1 MTSQEFTVLYT
12 HQKMK
17 KSKTWQDGIL
27 RIRTGGNKAI
37 LFDDKGQCLESIF
50 IKSQVNAGDNLES
63 ERYLITVETVKLNEK
78 SSEDQPRK
86 AETLAV
92 NRNVVKPRGPPL
104 RHLPVGLKR
113 KFTGFQGPRQVE
125 KKIPA
130 KEDEEKTTILP
141 LSKQCQGSFPS
152 KFYITSPLFSMICK
166 KDADTNLSTNFHEDV
181 YTNSDKEHM
190 SFTSLVST
198 PFLDTCKETEKGNAD
213 QSIVKPEYPLITEH
227 TKTTSHVAVSQNI
240 RSTAQIIALLKSKPA
255 QLCREQATSDVT
267 ESHSRFQTSEN
278 IDSLYNRKNTTLPSF
293 SGNPDT
299 GLIQNI
305 QHQHFIKEAGSD
317 KREWN
322 AEMLLN
328 SAEQP
333 CDKEVAGQRHDRKAN
348 NLSQDLQD
356 SFNTNS
362 CFLSESSI
370 SKMSNSQ
377 FASSLSDISYSASPP
392 ESITLETNPS
402 TCREHSVTNGLIEDS
417 SVKSQNELQPRQNSE
432 IVSSDLELSADVA
445 LTGLEVVKEELNT
458 HGRDS
463 GPDEQVMEI
472 NFNLLEAFD
481 FSDTDD
487 KDLCE
492 RDVRELGEGAMLSQ
506 GPVCLKGKDAAQTVE
521 LRLHSSC
528 GVMSHSKKEE
538 VKGLTFDRENDG
550 NCYTGGIPLLLCDN
564 NGGDIGRI
572 AEHSVSPTRIETE
585 LLDDRNK
592 IKEINESQ
600 LNVEAMTYK
609 KDLDVCAASTI
620 NDRLIKNKDSDL
632 LPSGANINEGHAKT
646 NTLEKTE
653 SNSCISSSR
662 MVSAMDRRTE
672 EDVLPLG
679 CTKSQ
684 YIDLEQFQGTS
695 NDDIK
700 PGSPFLALLQ
710 KSDTSC
716 GSFKYIAEDQQNVFG
731 ISCKEDTVNSRSAIY
746 LLGKGHS
753 SSEETEIGETEFE
766 NIEGINSLHEACE
779 GERIGMDCLKCT
791 AFVENS
797 SELPDLVNNI
807 ALLRALTEHS
817 TALESL
823 QKMQENS
830 SLLYEAETSKEIF
843 EPLVKDEAVKQLT
856 EMPYSGSREISSCSY
871 LDSSGLT
878 PLCVDNLLQKLEA
891 SSLPTALGQGDS
903 RTFDCQ
909 PKPVEFQGHR
919 VKGSAT
925 SEIMLRAPC
934 SQLGWHQYPDIM
946 ESAAERFLSPLFS
959 SNYILTDC
967 RQSPHSRNFHE
978 DDTNFTGEGN
988 FQKKPNT
995 IKESI
1000 MDETPLALSV
1010 YSEDPKRIMSGSSSH
1025 SDLVQMQWTSWE
1037 PCKMISSVPL
1047 ASSLNPESLI
1057 SPTSRNEETIE
1068 GIQEPLMDRILP
1080 TGTELS
1086 ECFFTQEE
1094 SSYPE
1099 ECNLSR
1105 FKPTVKARTPLV
1117 TVPATGKIPDR
1128 EVYLTDCEAVQ
1139 QSVGSSVVNLCNKS
1153 VVFPISAFGPED
1165 RNYETSVFEEYTEDG
1180 QRESIQP
1187 MFPNVTSQYRQSK
1200 WLKYQNSAQ
1209 CDLITQNS
1217 DDVEVTDDIWAENIL
1232 GMPLGDTGESQ
1243 SSAMNKSPP
1252 GSVPLQTAK
1261 SMVGKRC
1268 ANSKNRDLIS
1278 ERKLLS
1284 LHLSEAP
1291 IAEATQKVLSHLSSH
1306 TVTGEVQDI
1315 TVSELSFPNVDM
1327 VKYANLPKRKVAIPT
1342 VFQSHVH
1349 YKQIFTA
1356 ALTEHL
1362 NIILFELSQRLHKAL
1377 SKVDISFYT
1386 SLKDG
1391 QSESKE
1397 SHVPLCDHMLP
1408 AKLVVVKKEGQNKGR
1423 LFYTCD
1429 APKAEQCSFFKWIEE
1444 VNNPGQIKSRPSVVL
1459 HDVKSIGAYLRS
1471 QKISLYEGCQLLV
1484 RKAFEIQTKRFNKL
1498 KKFMNTHAK
1507 FDGDS
1512 KRKLYL
1518 KLSRKE
1524 HSSIYSKDD
1533 IWVVSKT
1540 LNFDPLDTFIASS
1553 AFFGPSSN
1561 NEVELLPL
1569 KGYCPSNWQTNM
1581 LVHALLVCNASGELT
1596 SLRNM
1601 EEYFN
1606 PSTLPLIPYLL
1617 KMNFDSEK
1625 ATKKV
1630 NKRRF
1635 IPPASNLKYTM
1646 MHGLVSP
1653 EITMGLA
1660 RKMIQTFS
1668 LNPDQ
1673 AMSLI
1678 QIAGMMT
1685 SHENVKPAEE
1695 QQILPI
1701 TIIRGVFGAGKSYL
1715 LSVVILFLVQLFES
1729 SEAKEGQRPI
1739 PWKLLI
1745 ASSTNVAVDRILL
1758 GLLDLGFEGFIRVGS
1773 IRKIAKPILP
1783 YSLHAGSGNENEQ
1796 LKELLALMKEDLTPV
1811 ERIYVRKSIE
1821 QHKLGTNK
1829 AILQQVKVVG
1839 VTCAACPFSCMN
1851 TLKFPVVVLDE
1862 CSQMTEPTSLLPI
1875 ARFQCEKLV
1884 LVGDPKQLPPAIQG
1898 SDSVHEKGLEQTL
1911 FDRLSLM
1918 GHKAILLR
1926 TQYRC
1931 HPAIS
1936 AIANELFYEGSL
1948 INGVSEE
1955 DRSPLL
1961 DWLPT
1966 LCFYSVNGME
1976 QIERDNSFYNVAEAH
1991 FTVKLIQSLTASGIE
2006 GSAIGVITLYKSQM
2020 CKVQNLLSGVHSEAL
2035 ETKAV
2040 QVSTVDAFQGAEKE
2054 IIVLSCVRTRQVGFI
2069 DSEKRMNVALTRA
2082 KRHLLIVGNLACLS
2096 KNKLWGRVIHHCKG
2110 WENGLQHVSQ
2120 CEQQLNNILKCYLE
2134 KKNEEEKDKK
2144 KEK

>member
-37 LFDDKGQCLESIF
+37 LFDDKAQCLESIF

-63 ERYLITVETVKLNEK
+63 ERYLITVEAVKLNEK

-86 AETLAV
+86 AETTAV
-92 NRNVVKPRGPPL
+92 NRNVIKPGGLPL

-125 KKIPA
+125 KKIPT
-130 KEDEEKTTILP
+130 KEDEEKATILP

-152 KFYITSPLFSMICK
+152 KFYITSPLFSTICK

-181 YTNSDKEHM
+181 YTNNDKEHE
-190 SFTSLVST
+190 SFTSLVSA
-198 PFLDTCKETEKGNAD
+198 PFLDICKETEKRNSD
-213 QSIVKPEYPLITEH
+213 QSVVKPEHPLITEH
-227 TKTTSHVAVSQNI
+227 TKTSSHVAVSQNI

-255 QLCREQATSDVT
+255 QLCREQATSDIT
-267 ESHSRFQTSEN
+267 GCHSRFQTSEN
-278 IDSLYNRKNTTLPSF
+278 VDSFHDRKSITLPGF
-293 SGNPDT
+293 SGNPDK
-299 GLIQNI
+299 GLTQNI
-305 QHQHFIKEAGSD
+305 QHQHFTKETGSD

-322 AEMLLN
+322 AEMLLS

-356 SFNTNS
+356 PCSTKTLHPEKMCACMNLTDSKGQCTLVCERYREPSFSRSEGVPKPLSINRCAANDQPNS
-362 CFLSESSI
+362 CILSESSI
-370 SKMSNSQ
+370 SKMNSSE
-377 FASSLSDISYSASPP
+377 FVSSLSDISFSASPA
-392 ESITLETNPS
+392 ESIAPETNPS
-402 TCREHSVTNGLIEDS
+402 TCREHSVANGLIEDS
-417 SVKSQNELQPRQNSE
+417 SVKSQNELQPRRNSE
-432 IVSSDLELSADVA
+432 TVSSDLELSADVV
-445 LTGLEVVKEELNT
+445 LTGLEVVKEELGT

-481 FSDTDD
+481 FNDTDN

-492 RDVRELGEGAMLSQ
+492 RDVKELVEGDMLSQ
-506 GPVCLKGKDAAQTVE
+506 GPACLKGKDAAQTVE

-528 GVMSHSKKEE
+528 EVMSRSKKE
-538 VKGLTFDRENDG
+538 VKGLIFDGENDR
-550 NCYTGGIPLLLCDN
+550 NRSTGGIPLLLCDN
-564 NGGDIGRI
+564 NVGNIWRT
-572 AEHSVSPTRIETE
+572 AEDSVSPTRIEME

-592 IKEINESQ
+592 IKETSESR
-600 LNVEAMTYK
+600 LNIEASTCK
-609 KDLDVCAASTI
+609 KDLDDCAANTI
-620 NDRLIKNKDSDL
+620 NEGLIKSKDSDL
-632 LPSGANINEGHAKT
+632 LPSGTNINEGHAET
-646 NTLEKTE
+646 NIFEKTE

-662 MVSAMDRRTE
+662 MISAMDKRTAE
-672 EDVLPLG
+672 EVLPLG

-684 YIDLEQFQGTS
+684 YIDLEHFQGTS
-695 NDDIK
+695 NDGIK
-700 PGSPFLALLQ
+700 PGSPFPAFLQ

-716 GSFKYIAEDQQNVFG
+716 GSFEYIVEDQQNVFD
-731 ISCKEDTVNSRSAIY
+731 ISYKEDTIISRSAIY

-766 NIEGINSLHEACE
+766 NIESINSLHEACE
-779 GERIGMDCLKCT
+779 GERIGMDCVKCT

-823 QKMQENS
+823 QKIQENS

-843 EPLVKDEAVKQLT
+843 EPLVRDKAIKQLT
-856 EMPYSGSREISSCSY
+856 EMSYSGSRELSSCSY

-878 PLCVDNLLQKLEA
+878 PLCVDNILQKPKP
-891 SSLPTALGQGDS
+891 SILPAAPGQGDC

-909 PKPVEFQGHR
+909 PK
-919 VKGSAT
+919 
-925 SEIMLRAPC
+925 
-934 SQLGWHQYPDIM
+934 
-946 ESAAERFLSPLFS
+946 
-959 SNYILTDC
+959 
-967 RQSPHSRNFHE
+967 SPHARNFHE
-978 DDTNFTGEGN
+978 DDTNFTAEGN
-988 FQKKPNT
+988 FQKKSNI

-1000 MDETPLALSV
+1000 MDETPLALGI
-1010 YSEDPKRIMSGSSSH
+1010 YSEIPKRIMSGSLSH
-1025 SDLVQMQWTSWE
+1025 SDLVQTQWTSWE
-1037 PCKMISSVPL
+1037 PSKMISSVPP
-1047 ASSLNPESLI
+1047 ASSLNPD
-1057 SPTSRNEETIE
+1057 SPICPPSRNEETIE
-1068 GIQEPLMDRILP
+1068 DIQEPLIDRIIP
-1080 TGTELS
+1080 IGTEPS
-1086 ECFFTQEE
+1086 ECFFTWEE

-1099 ECNLSR
+1099 QCNLSR
-1105 FKPTVKARTPLV
+1105 FKPTVKTRAPLV
-1117 TVPATGKIPDR
+1117 TVPATGKIPDA
-1128 EVYLTDCEAVQ
+1128 EVYLTDCDAVQ
-1139 QSVGSSVVNLCNKS
+1139 QSVGSSVVNLRNKS
-1153 VVFPISAFGPED
+1153 AVFPISAFGPED
-1165 RNYETSVFEEYTEDG
+1165 RNYETSVFEEHTEDG

-1187 MFPNVTSQYRQSK
+1187 MSPNVTSQYRQSK

-1209 CDLITQNS
+1209 CDLISQNS
-1217 DDVEVTDDIWAENIL
+1217 DDVEVTEDIWAENIL

-1243 SSAMNKSPP
+1243 SSAMNKNPP
-1252 GSVPLQTAK
+1252 GSVCLRMAK
-1261 SMVGKRC
+1261 SM
-1268 ANSKNRDLIS
+1268 DL
-1278 ERKLLS
+1278 
-1284 LHLSEAP
+1284 
-1291 IAEATQKVLSHLSSH
+1291 
-1306 TVTGEVQDI
+1306 
-1315 TVSELSFPNVDM
+1315 TVSELSFPNVDK
-1327 VKYANLPKRKVAIPT
+1327 VKYANVPKRKIAIPT

-1391 QSESKE
+1391 QSGSKE
-1397 SHVPLCDHMLP
+1397 SRVPLCDHMLP

-1444 VNNPGQIKSRPSVVL
+1444 VNPGQIKSRPGIVL

-1471 QKISLYEGCQLLV
+1471 QKISFYEGCQLLV
-1484 RKAFEIQTKRFNKL
+1484 RKAFEIQTKQFNKL
-1498 KKFMNTHAK
+1498 KKFMNTRAK

-1512 KRKLYL
+1512 KSKLYL

-1524 HSSIYSKDD
+1524 HSSVYSKDD

-1606 PSTLPLIPYLL
+1606 PLTLPLIPYLL

-1635 IPPASNLKYTM
+1635 IPPASNLKCTM
-1646 MHGLVSP
+1646 MYGLVSP
-1653 EITMGLA
+1653 EITMALA

-1673 AMSLI
+1673 ATSLI

-1685 SHENVKPAEE
+1685 SHENVKPVEE
-1695 QQILPI
+1695 QQIFPI
-1701 TIIRGVFGAGKSYL
+1701 TIIHGVFGAGKSYL

-1729 SEAKEGQRPI
+1729 SEAKDGQRPV

-1758 GLLDLGFEGFIRVGS
+1758 GLLDLGFESFIRVGS

-1862 CSQMTEPTSLLPI
+1862 CSQMTEPASLLPI

-1884 LVGDPKQLPPAIQG
+1884 LVGDPKQLPPTIQG

-1936 AIANELFYEGSL
+1936 AIANELFYEGIL

-1966 LCFYSVNGME
+1966 LCFYSVSGME
-1976 QIERDNSFYNVAEAH
+1976 QIERDNSFYNMAEAH
-1991 FTVKLIQSLTASGIE
+1991 FTVKLIQCLIASGVE

-2020 CKVQNLLSGVHSEAL
+2020 CKIQNLLSGVHSEAL
-2035 ETKAV
+2035 EIKAV

-2096 KNKLWGRVIHHCKG
+2096 KNRLWGRVIHHCKG

-2120 CEQQLNNILKCYLE
+2120 CEQQLNNILKCYSE
-2134 KKNEEEKDKK
+2134 KNNEEKDKK
-2144 KEK
+2144 KEN